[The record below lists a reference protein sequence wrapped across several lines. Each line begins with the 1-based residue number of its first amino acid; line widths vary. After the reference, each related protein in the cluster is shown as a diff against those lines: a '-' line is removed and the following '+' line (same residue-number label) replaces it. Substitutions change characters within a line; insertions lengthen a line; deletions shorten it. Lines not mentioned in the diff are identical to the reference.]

1 VSFLFVGV
9 YLELRFFW
17 FSDDRGG
24 GGGGGRRVNGVWSV
38 MIYGVGV
45 WGMLIS
51 RVRVLCEGWEIL
63 AGGLVILVEG
73 GGLI

>member
-17 FSDDRGG
+17 FSDDR